1 MEFPI
6 LHDPGSVE
14 LLINTLFRN
23 EPPKMVD
30 HDYLIGLGFKRE
42 VDEGLL
48 MLLTFLGLIDDN
60 GQPSDLWKKS
70 RDPDQAV
77 IMLGRAVKAAYG
89 SLFNK
94 FPNAY
99 QEKGSVL
106 MEYFRV
112 ETGDSDPNIAYMIL
126 TFKVLCDLAGLN
138 EAEPA
143 AELPEPVKR
152 PVTEPPEP
160 VKKPEEEPPEPVKK
174 AEEEPPEPV
183 KKPATEPPKP
193 VKKPATEPPKSV
205 KKPAA
210 VKKPD
215 TRKKRKTAEKKKSAE
230 TEKQDAGPVVR
241 VSINID
247 IDDKSD
253 PGMRDLVMKLLKR
266 QLEL

>member
-23 EPPKMVD
+23 EPPKLVD

-60 GQPSDLWKKS
+60 GQPSDLWIKS

-89 SLFNK
+89 SLYNK

-138 EAEPA
+138 EVEPA
-143 AELPEPVKR
+143 AESPEPVR
-152 PVTEPPEP
+152 
-160 VKKPEEEPPEPVKK
+160 KPAAKL
-174 AEEEPPEPV
+174 PEPV
-183 KKPATEPPKP
+183 KKPAEELPEP
-193 VKKPATEPPKSV
+193 VKKPVEELPEPV

-215 TRKKRKTAEKKKSAE
+215 TRKKRKPAEKKKSAAKKKSAE
-230 TEKQDAGPVVR
+230 TEKQDAGPVVGI
-241 VSINID
+241 SINID

-253 PGMRDLVMKLLKR
+253 PDMKDLVMKLLKR